1 MNSYSSAKFT
11 PVAIGL
17 HWIMAAGL
25 AIAFGVG
32 QYMSGL
38 ELSPWKLK
46 IYTWHKWLGIT
57 LFLLVWMRMAWRSTH
72 RPPALPTT
80 MSRRIQK
87 LTEIAHRTLYVLMVL
102 IPLTGWLHSSAAGVS
117 VVYFNL
123 LPLPN
128 LVPKD
133 KALSHLFET
142 FHQTLNWTLLVLVLG
157 HVAAAFKHQFIDR
170 DHLMDRMRP

>member
-1 MNSYSSAKFT
+1 
-11 PVAIGL
+11 
-17 HWIMAAGL
+17 
-25 AIAFGVG
+25 
-32 QYMSGL
+32 
-38 ELSPWKLK
+38 
-46 IYTWHKWLGIT
+46 
-57 LFLLVWMRMAWRSTH
+57 
-72 RPPALPTT
+72 
-80 MSRRIQK
+80 
-87 LTEIAHRTLYVLMVL
+87 
-102 IPLTGWLHSSAAGVS
+102 AGVS

>member
-1 MNSYSSAKFT
+1 MNSSSAKFT

-25 AIAFGVG
+25 VLAFGVG

-46 IYTWHKWLGIT
+46 IYTWHKWLGVT
-57 LFLLVWMRMAWRSTH
+57 LFLLVGIRVTWRLTH
-72 RPPALPTT
+72 RPPALPST
-80 MSRRIQK
+80 MNQRLQK
-87 LTEIAHRTLYVLMVL
+87 ITEAAHRALYVLMVL

-123 LPLPN
+123 FPLPN

-142 FHQTLNWTLLVLVLG
+142 FHQTLNWALLALVLG
-157 HVAAAFKHQFIDR
+157 HVAAALKHQLIDR
-170 DHLMDRMRP
+170 DHLMARMRP